1 MEPNRPFVLFCM
13 LFVSLAAGAAVPQEP
28 AAPQETP
35 SQSDQPD
42 EPGEIQLTLQQA
54 IEMAL
59 ENNLN
64 VVVSRLDT
72 QVQAEG
78 VASARGV
85 YKPFV
90 SASLNNLDSRSP
102 AQSQLIGANVLAS
115 TRTNYALAWDQ
126 ELTTGG
132 NYNVSWQNLR
142 QTTNSAFSGFN
153 PLYDAAL
160 SAQVVQPLAQNF
172 RLNPNKQRIVVAQ
185 NSERISR
192 HQFEV
197 QVMDTVRDVSF
208 GYLDLVF
215 SIRDLEVARQSLKLA
230 QDLLRNNRIQV
241 EVGTMAPIDVLEAE
255 AEVAAREE
263 SVILAEASIRTF
275 EDILKSLINDPES
288 PRFWE
293 TRYVPSTAPTMEEIQ
308 INVDEA
314 IRVALQRQP
323 VLQLSRVELE
333 TRDYNVRYTKNQ
345 MLPQLDLVGSAALS
359 GIGGDQILREDFAGL
374 PSSIIPGGYGD
385 ALDTLFGGDYRD
397 WSLGLNVSYP
407 LGNSQAEAQH
417 SQAQVA
423 ARQQRAR
430 IDSGEILISQEVR
443 QTARAVDTNRKRI
456 DATRVARELAGKRL
470 EAEQK
475 KFEVGMS
482 TSFLIVQA
490 QRDLAQAAANELR
503 ALIDYNKA
511 IVAFERARGTILD
524 RANVSVR

>member
-1 MEPNRPFVLFCM
+1 MKSNRLFALFVLFCS
-13 LFVSLAAGAAVPQEP
+13 LFFGLAAAATPQEP
-28 AAPQETP
+28 AATQETP
-35 SQSDQPD
+35 PQTGDPA
-42 EPGEIQLTLQQA
+42 EIQLTLQQA

-90 SASLNNLDSRSP
+90 SANLNNLDTRSP
-102 AQSQLIGANVLAS
+102 AQNQLIGASILSS

-126 ELTTGG
+126 QLTTGG

-160 SAQVVQPLAQNF
+160 SAQVTQPLAQNF
-172 RLNPNKQRIVVAQ
+172 KLNPNKQRILVAQ

-192 HQFEV
+192 HQFET
-197 QVMDTVRDVSF
+197 QVMDTVRDVSI

-215 SIRDLEVARQSLKLA
+215 SIRDLEVARQSLQLA

-263 SVILAEASIRTF
+263 AVILAESAIIGY
-275 EDILKSLINDPES
+275 EDLLKGLINDPES
-288 PRFWE
+288 PRFWD
-293 TRYVPSTAPTMEEIQ
+293 TRYVPVSEPTMEDIQ
-308 INVDEA
+308 IDVDEA

-323 VLQLSRVELE
+323 LLAASRVELE

-345 MLPQLDLVGSAALS
+345 ILPQLDLVGSFALS
-359 GIGGDQILREDFAGL
+359 GIGGDQIVREDFAGA
-374 PSSIIPGGYGD
+374 PSGVIPGGYGD
-385 ALDTLFGGDYRD
+385 AIDTLFGGDYRD

-407 LGNSQAEAQH
+407 IGNSTAEAQH
-417 SQAQVA
+417 AQAQVA

-430 IDSGEILISQEVR
+430 IDSNEILVAQGVR
-443 QTARAVDTNRKRI
+443 QTSRAVDTGRKRI
-456 DATRVARELAGKRL
+456 DATRVARELAEKRL

-511 IVAFERARGTILD
+511 IVAFERARGTILE

>member
-1 MEPNRPFVLFCM
+1 MKSNQSFVLFSA
-13 LFVSLAAGAAVPQEP
+13 LIFLTGGLAARKAASQEP
-28 AAPQETP
+28 APAA
-35 SQSDQPD
+35 
-42 EPGEIQLTLQQA
+42 EPGGTPLSLQQA

-59 ENNLN
+59 ENNLD

-78 VASARGV
+78 VVSAKGV

-90 SASLNNLDSRSP
+90 SANLGNLDTRSP
-102 AQSQLIGANVLAS
+102 AQNQLIGANVLSS
-115 TRTNYALAWDQ
+115 TRTNYSLAWDQ
-126 ELTTGG
+126 QLGTGG
-132 NYNVSWQNLR
+132 SYNVSWQNLR

-160 SAQVVQPLAQNF
+160 SAQVTQPLAQNF
-172 RLNPNKQRIVVAQ
+172 KLDPNKQRILVAQ

-192 HQFEV
+192 HQFET

-241 EVGTMAPIDVLEAE
+241 EVGTMAPIDVTEAE

-263 SVILAEASIRTF
+263 AVIVAEEAILTF
-275 EDILKSLINDPES
+275 EDILKRLINDPES
-288 PRFWE
+288 PDFWQ
-293 TRYVPSTAPTMEEIQ
+293 TRYLPSTNPTMEEFRID
-308 INVDEA
+308 IEEA
-314 IRVALQRQP
+314 IRVALTRQP
-323 VLQLSRVELE
+323 LLQASRVELE
-333 TRDYNVRYTKNQ
+333 TRDYAVRFTKNQ
-345 MLPQLDLVGSAALS
+345 MLPQLDVVGSFALS
-359 GIGGDQILREDFAGL
+359 GIGGDQILRENFAGA
-374 PSSIIPGGYGD
+374 PSQIIPGGYGD
-385 ALDTLFGGDYRD
+385 AVDTLFGGDYRD

-407 LGNSQAEAQH
+407 LGNSTAEAQH
-417 SQAQVA
+417 AQAQVS

-430 IDSGEILISQEVR
+430 IDSNEILVSQEVR
-443 QTARAVDTNRKRI
+443 RTARAVDTNRKRI
-456 DATRVARELAGKRL
+456 DATRVARELAEKRL

-511 IVAFERARGTILD
+511 IVAFERARGTILE

>member
-1 MEPNRPFVLFCM
+1 MKPNRFFALCTLF
-13 LFVSLAAGAAVPQEP
+13 FSLVAGAAGAQEP
-28 AAPQETP
+28 AATQE
-35 SQSDQPD
+35 QSPT
-42 EPGEIQLTLQQA
+42 EEAGAVQLTLQQA

-59 ENNLN
+59 ANNLD

-78 VASARGV
+78 VNSAKGV
-85 YKPFV
+85 YKPSV

-102 AQSQLIGANVLAS
+102 AQNQLIGANVLAS
-115 TRTNYALAWDQ
+115 TRTNYSLAWNQ
-126 ELTTGG
+126 LLGTGG
-132 NYNVSWQNLR
+132 SYNFSWQNLR

-160 SAQVVQPLAQNF
+160 SAQIIQPLAQNF
-172 RLNPNKQRIVVAQ
+172 KLNTNKQRILVAQ

-192 HQFEV
+192 NQFEA
-197 QVMDTVRDVSF
+197 QVMDTVRDVSL

-215 SIRDLEVARQSLKLA
+215 SIRNVEVARQSLKLA

-241 EVGTMAPIDVLEAE
+241 EVGTMAPIDVTEAE

-263 SVILAEASIRTF
+263 AVIVAEEAILTF
-275 EDILKSLINDPES
+275 EDLLKRLINDPES
-288 PRFWE
+288 PKFWDV
-293 TRYVPSTAPTMEEIQ
+293 RYVPATSPTMEEMHID
-308 INVDEA
+308 VAEA

-323 VLQLSRVELE
+323 VLQASRVELE
-333 TRDYNVRYTKNQ
+333 TRDYDVRYTKNQ
-345 MLPQLDLVGSAALS
+345 MLPQLDLVGSFALS
-359 GIGGDQILREDFAGL
+359 GIGGDRIQRTGL
-374 PSSIIPGGYGD
+374 SGDVTDVIPGGYGD

-397 WSLGLNVSYP
+397 WSVGFNVSYP

-417 SQAQVA
+417 AQAQVA

-430 IDSGEILISQEVR
+430 IDSNQLLISQDVR
-443 QTARAVDTNRKRI
+443 RTARSVDTNRKRI
-456 DATRVARELAGKRL
+456 DATRVARELATKRL

-490 QRDLAQAAANELR
+490 QRDLAQAAANELQ

-524 RANVSVR
+524 RANVSVP

>member
-1 MEPNRPFVLFCM
+1 MKSNRPFVLFCM
-13 LFVSLAAGAAVPQEP
+13 LCFSLAAVAAAPHEP
-28 AAPQETP
+28 AATQETP
-35 SQSDQPD
+35 AQTEDPD
-42 EPGEIQLTLQQA
+42 PIQLTLQQA

-102 AQSQLIGANVLAS
+102 AQNQLIGASILSS
-115 TRTNYALAWDQ
+115 TRTNTALAWDQ
-126 ELTTGG
+126 QLATGG

-160 SAQVVQPLAQNF
+160 SAQVIQPLAQNF
-172 RLNPNKQRIVVAQ
+172 RLNPNNQRILVAQ

-197 QVMDTVRDVSF
+197 QVMDTVRDVSI

-263 SVILAEASIRTF
+263 SVILAESSIRTF

-288 PRFWE
+288 PQFWE
-293 TRYVPSTAPTMEEIQ
+293 TRYLPATAPTMRDIQ
-308 INVDEA
+308 IDVEEA

-323 VLQLSRVELE
+323 VLAASRVELE
-333 TRDYNVRYTKNQ
+333 TRDYNVRFTKNQ
-345 MLPQLDLVGSAALS
+345 ILPQLDLVGSFALS
-359 GIGGDQILREDFAGL
+359 GIGGDQIVREDFAGAA
-374 PSSIIPGGYGD
+374 SGVIPGGYGD
-385 ALDTLFGGDYRD
+385 AIDTLFGGDFRD

-407 LGNSQAEAQH
+407 LGNSVAEAQH
-417 SQAQVA
+417 AQAQVA
-423 ARQQRAR
+423 VRQQRAQ
-430 IDSGEILISQEVR
+430 IDSNEILIAQSVR

-456 DATRVARELAGKRL
+456 DATRVARELAEKRL

-511 IVAFERARGTILD
+511 IVAFERAQGTILE

>member
-1 MEPNRPFVLFCM
+1 MKFNRLSVLFCLM
-13 LFVSLAAGAAVPQEP
+13 FVSCVVAAAAS
-28 AAPQETP
+28 QETP
-35 SQSDQPD
+35 SPTAEPD
-42 EPGEIQLTLQQA
+42 AIQLTLQQA
-54 IEMAL
+54 IDMAL
-59 ENNLN
+59 QNNLD

-78 VASARGV
+78 VASAKGV

-90 SASLNNLDSRSP
+90 SAGLNNLDSRSP
-102 AQSQLIGANVLAS
+102 AQNQLIGASILSS
-115 TRTNYALAWDQ
+115 TRTNYNLAWDQ
-126 ELTTGG
+126 QLGTGA
-132 NYNVSWQNLR
+132 NYNISWQNLR

-160 SAQVVQPLAQNF
+160 SAQITQPLAQNF
-172 RLNPNKQRIVVAQ
+172 RLDPNKQRIVVAQ

-192 HQFEV
+192 HSFEI
-197 QVMDTVRDVSF
+197 QVMDTVRDVSNA
-208 GYLDLVF
+208 YLDLVF

-241 EVGTMAPIDVLEAE
+241 EVGTMAPIDVTEAE

-263 SVILAEASIRTF
+263 SVIVAEEAILTF
-275 EDILKSLINDPES
+275 EDILKRLINDPES
-288 PRFWE
+288 PQFWE
-293 TRYVPSTAPTMEEIQ
+293 TRYLPATNPTMEEIR
-308 INVDEA
+308 IDIDEA
-314 IRVALQRQP
+314 IRIALQRQP
-323 VLQLSRVELE
+323 VLQASRVELE
-333 TRDYNVRYTKNQ
+333 TRDYNVRFTKNQ
-345 MLPQLDLVGSAALS
+345 ILPQLDLVGSFALS
-359 GIGGDQILREDFAGL
+359 GIGGDQIVREDFAGDV
-374 PSSIIPGGYGD
+374 SGVVPGGYGD
-385 ALDTLFGGDYRD
+385 AIDTLFGGDYRD

-407 LGNSQAEAQH
+407 LGNSVAEAQH
-417 SQAQVA
+417 AQAQVA

-430 IDSGEILISQEVR
+430 IDSNEILISQEVR
-443 QTARAVDTNRKRI
+443 RTARAVDTNRKRI
-456 DATRVARELAGKRL
+456 DATRVARELAKKRL

-511 IVAFERARGTILD
+511 IVAFERARGTILE

>member
-1 MEPNRPFVLFCM
+1 MKSNHP
-13 LFVSLAAGAAVPQEP
+13 LFVIFLVLVSALAGAAPAQPPAPAQPAPAEEP
-28 AAPQETP
+28 TTVE
-35 SQSDQPD
+35 
-42 EPGEIQLTLQQA
+42 LTLQQA

-72 QVQAEG
+72 QIQAEG
-78 VASARGV
+78 VSSARGV
-85 YKPFV
+85 YKPEI

-102 AQSQLIGANVLAS
+102 AQNQLIGANVLAS
-115 TRTNYALAWDQ
+115 TRTNYTLAWNQ
-126 ELTTGG
+126 ELQTGG

-160 SAQVVQPLAQNF
+160 SAQVIQPLAQNF
-172 RLNPNKQRIVVAQ
+172 RLNPNKQRILVAQ
-185 NSERISR
+185 NNERISR
-192 HQFEV
+192 NQFEV
-197 QVMDTVRDVSF
+197 QVMDTVRDVSLA
-208 GYLDLVF
+208 YLDLVF

-263 SVILAEASIRTF
+263 SVILAEESIQTF
-275 EDILKSLINDPES
+275 EDLLKSLINDPES
-288 PRFWE
+288 SQFWQ
-293 TRYVPSTAPTMEEIQ
+293 TRYVPSTSPTMEDLQ
-308 INVDEA
+308 IDVEEA

-323 VLQLSRVELE
+323 VMQAARIELE
-333 TRDYNVRYTKNQ
+333 TRDYNVRFTKNQ
-345 MLPQLDLVGSAALS
+345 ILPQLDLVGSFALA
-359 GIGGDQILREDFAGL
+359 GIGGDQILRDDFAGT
-374 PSSIIPGGYGD
+374 PSGIIPGGFGD
-385 ALDTLFGGDYRD
+385 AVDTLFGGDYRD
-397 WSLGLNVSYP
+397 WSVGLNVSYP
-407 LGNSQAEAQH
+407 LGTSVAEAQH
-417 SQAQVA
+417 AQAQVA

-430 IDSGEILISQEVR
+430 IDSNEILISQEVR
-443 QTARAVDTNRKRI
+443 RTARAVDTNRKRI
-456 DATRVARELAGKRL
+456 DATRVARELAAKRL

-490 QRDLAQAAANELR
+490 QRDLSQAAANELR

>member
-1 MEPNRPFVLFCM
+1 MKPNRPFALFCM

-35 SQSDQPD
+35 GQPD

-115 TRTNYALAWDQ
+115 TRTNYALAWNQ

-172 RLNPNKQRIVVAQ
+172 KLNPNRLRIVVAQ

-263 SVILAEASIRTF
+263 SV
-275 EDILKSLINDPES
+275 
-288 PRFWE
+288 
-293 TRYVPSTAPTMEEIQ
+293 
-308 INVDEA
+308 
-314 IRVALQRQP
+314 
-323 VLQLSRVELE
+323 
-333 TRDYNVRYTKNQ
+333 
-345 MLPQLDLVGSAALS
+345 
-359 GIGGDQILREDFAGL
+359 
-374 PSSIIPGGYGD
+374 
-385 ALDTLFGGDYRD
+385 
-397 WSLGLNVSYP
+397 
-407 LGNSQAEAQH
+407 
-417 SQAQVA
+417 
-423 ARQQRAR
+423 
-430 IDSGEILISQEVR
+430 
-443 QTARAVDTNRKRI
+443 
-456 DATRVARELAGKRL
+456 
-470 EAEQK
+470 
-475 KFEVGMS
+475 
-482 TSFLIVQA
+482 
-490 QRDLAQAAANELR
+490 
-503 ALIDYNKA
+503 
-511 IVAFERARGTILD
+511 
-524 RANVSVR
+524 

>member
-1 MEPNRPFVLFCM
+1 MKSNRLFILYCL
-13 LFVSLAAGAAVPQEP
+13 LFFGLAAGAAAAQEP
-28 AAPQETP
+28 PPAQPPGQTGEP
-35 SQSDQPD
+35 S
-42 EPGEIQLTLQQA
+42 EIPLTLQQA

-59 ENNLN
+59 ENNLR

-78 VASARGV
+78 VASAKGV
-85 YKPFV
+85 YKPFI

-102 AQSQLIGANVLAS
+102 AQNQLIGANVLSS

-126 ELTTGG
+126 QLTTGG
-132 NYNVSWQNLR
+132 SYNISWQNLR

-160 SAQVVQPLAQNF
+160 SAQVIQPLAQNF
-172 RLNPNKQRIVVAQ
+172 KLNASKQRILVAQ
-185 NSERISR
+185 NTERVSR
-192 HQFEV
+192 YQFET
-197 QVMDTVRDVSF
+197 QVMDTVRDVSI

-263 SVILAEASIRTF
+263 AVILAESAIVGF
-275 EDILKSLINDPES
+275 EDLLKGLINDPES
-288 PRFWE
+288 PRFWD
-293 TRYVPSTAPTMEEIQ
+293 TRYVPVSNPTMEDIQ
-308 INVDEA
+308 IDVDEA
-314 IRVALQRQP
+314 IRVALQKQP
-323 VLQLSRVELE
+323 VLAASRVELE
-333 TRDYNVRYTKNQ
+333 TRDYNVRYTRNQ
-345 MLPQLDLVGSAALS
+345 ILPQLDLVGSFALS
-359 GIGGDQILREDFAGL
+359 GIGGDQIVREDFAGA
-374 PSSIIPGGYGD
+374 PSGVVPGGYGD

-407 LGNSQAEAQH
+407 LGNSTAEAQH
-417 SQAQVA
+417 AQAQVS
-423 ARQQRAR
+423 ARQQRAQ
-430 IDSGEILISQEVR
+430 IDSNEILIAQAVR

-456 DATRVARELAGKRL
+456 DATRVARELAAKRL

-511 IVAFERARGTILD
+511 IVLFERARGTILE
-524 RANVSVR
+524 RANVAVR